1 MFTDDCHQSVTG
13 MAITNVDDHA
23 AFISYDEALATN
35 PNSALLWY
43 QRGDALAQLQ
53 RYEEALASFDR
64 AIAYQPDYVVAW
76 TFRAVI
82 LIYLGR
88 YAEALSSCEQALTL
102 QPGDREA
109 WIFRGVALH
118 RLGDYRH
125 AYLSY
130 EQALQDETSSSQPQ
144 GWLWWLTQWLP
155 WRDQKRPGSPPPG
168 QSCT

>member
-1 MFTDDCHQSVTG
+1 MFTDDSYQSVAS
-13 MAITNVDDHA
+13 MAITKVDYQA
-23 AFISYDEALATN
+23 AFVSYEEALAAN

-64 AIAYQPDYVVAW
+64 AIAYQPDYVAAW

-82 LIYLGR
+82 LIYMGR
-88 YAEALSSCEQALTL
+88 YAEALSSCEQAIAL
-102 QPGDREA
+102 QPDDREA

-130 EQALQDETSSSQPQ
+130 EQALRDGTTTVPAQEQRS
-144 GWLWWLTQWLP
+144 WLTQWLP
-155 WRDQKRPGSPPPG
+155 WLDKKAG
-168 QSCT
+168 